1 MRYIA
6 FLLYAILMC
15 VFALTGCGTD
25 NPICTDSFCI
35 VSRDSVSEDVIEI
48 DESKALAFLETLAVD
63 TPQTTPVET
72 PETSEVSLMDIIT
85 DAAAGNQTYLNQT
98 VTVNAVVAWR
108 HDEGKAILLYT
119 SADFKAA
126 VEEGAGFFIFSLDN
140 PARLNPYIVGN
151 TYEFTVTIFQIEPPD
166 DTLAIYK
173 VQSELVE

>member
-1 MRYIA
+1 MRYFILIMGLMA
-6 FLLYAILMC
+6 FA
-15 VFALTGCGTD
+15 GCSAE
-25 NPICTDSFCI
+25 NPICTDSFCLI
-35 VSRDSVSEDVIEI
+35 PRDSVEGDVIEI
-48 DESKALAFLETLAVD
+48 DESKALEFIQTLAVD
-63 TPQTTPVET
+63 TPEATPVET
-72 PETSEVSLMDIIT
+72 QETSEVSLMDIIT